1 MTADVDSCIP
11 VCPTVVDS
19 ATFPVVR
26 SRSFVVTSADSSE
39 VTYDA
44 TVVKYTNAWQL
55 FISYSGR
62 VGSWICAS
70 ADTPHSDVYSVRVL
84 LGDRLHEHL
93 GVYARS
99 LVKRLCDSLRTREAL
114 DLDRDVILIL
124 ALDIKD
130 DSPESFKQIMES
142 LDDIF
147 KL

>member
-1 MTADVDSCIP
+1 MHSCLP
-11 VCPTVVDS
+11 DRC
-19 ATFPVVR
+19 R
-26 SRSFVVTSADSSE
+26 FVHLSGQ

-93 GVYARS
+93 GVYVRS
-99 LVKRLCDSLRTREAL
+99 LVKRLCDSLRTRAAL
-114 DLDRDVILIL
+114 ELDSMLEVLPV
-124 ALDIKD
+124 
-130 DSPESFKQIMES
+130 SN
-142 LDDIF
+142 
-147 KL
+147 